1 MENKERN
8 KQINDWKRK
17 NVRRVLLE
25 VSREQ
30 EQDILEKLE
39 SQKSMNA
46 YIKDLIRQDIAKDQK
61 KR

>member
-1 MENKERN
+1 MEKEEHY
-8 KQINDWKRK
+8 KLITEWKKK
-17 NVRRVLLE
+17 NVRRIQLE

-46 YIKDLIRQDIAKDQK
+46 YIKDLIRQDIAKDK
-61 KR
+61 EKR

>member
-46 YIKDLIRQDIAKDQK
+46 YIKDLIRQDIAKDK
-61 KR
+61 EKR

>member
-1 MENKERN
+1 MEKEERN

-25 VSREQ
+25 ISKEQ
-30 EQDILEKLE
+30 EQDILKKLE

-46 YIKDLIRQDIAKDQK
+46 YIKDLIRQDIAKDK
-61 KR
+61 EKR

>member
-1 MENKERN
+1 MEKEERN

-25 VSREQ
+25 ISKEQ

-46 YIKDLIRQDIAKDQK
+46 YIKDLIRQDIAKDK
-61 KR
+61 EKR

>member
-25 VSREQ
+25 ISKEQ

-46 YIKDLIRQDIAKDQK
+46 YIKDLIRQDIAKDK
-61 KR
+61 EKR

>member
-1 MENKERN
+1 MEKEEHY
-8 KQINDWKRK
+8 KLITEWKKK
-17 NVRRVLLE
+17 NVRRIQLE

-46 YIKDLIRQDIAKDQK
+46 YIKDLIRQDIAKEKEK
-61 KR
+61 K